1 MIIKM
6 KFNKLIL
13 ILILNLVFNF
23 NNFIICLNDGGGGG
37 GGGENNS
44 GNNGIN
50 NNENNCQSYLS
61 KYLNEKCVQFS
72 IVGIDSENLNQ
83 ESLKGNL
90 KLLED
95 QQILI
100 PVGNIINSLNSN
112 LKTFCNNKGLL
123 QPISDHLKIKDFK
136 LLTNGTI
143 KINDLYSQLNCLNS
157 DIINFKLNNF
167 SYLFSLK
174 GFQECQN
181 IMNIGEPCNQNKNN
195 SDGGSSGSNNNDN
208 NGNLL
213 SPISQSNLPKS
224 LPLCQPRDNPLESN
238 YCPGSFESIEKN
250 GGNFNIILN
259 VSIVLKGLDK
269 FGDNYYQ
276 HKVIVTN
283 HESYAV
289 KDVRIHSLQFLQYV
303 PYHPRYPNGDFLVPK
318 SSSLLG
324 SGKEYTFIFNCTHQ
338 YPSLSVVNLVR
349 GIPPPQY
356 S

>member
-1 MIIKM
+1 M
-6 KFNKLIL
+6 KFNKIVL
-13 ILILNLVFNF
+13 ILILNLVFYF
-23 NNFIICLNDGGGGG
+23 NNFIICFNDGGS
-37 GGGENNS
+37 GGGENIEK
-44 GNNGIN
+44 NNY
-50 NNENNCQSYLS
+50 CQTYLS
-61 KYLNEKCVQFS
+61 NYLNEKCVQFS

-143 KINDLYSQLNCLNS
+143 KINDLYSQLNCLNP

-174 GFQECQN
+174 GFQECPS
-181 IMNIGEPCNQNKNN
+181 ILNIGEPCNQNKNN
-195 SDGGSSGSNNNDN
+195 GDGSDND
-208 NGNLL
+208 GLL
-213 SPISQSNLPKS
+213 SPISQSNLPKT

-238 YCPGSFESIEKN
+238 YCPGSFETIEKN
-250 GGNFNIILN
+250 NGKPFDILLN
-259 VSIVLKGLDK
+259 VSIVSKGLDK

-283 HESYAV
+283 HESYGV

>member
-1 MIIKM
+1 M
-6 KFNKLIL
+6 KFNKIVLIL
-13 ILILNLVFNF
+13 FLFYFNF
-23 NNFIICLNDGGGGG
+23 VNCFNEGDNNSSSGGSDNNF
-37 GGGENNS
+37 
-44 GNNGIN
+44 GNNNTGD
-50 NNENNCQSYLS
+50 CQLYLS
-61 KYLNEKCVQFS
+61 NFLNEKCVHFS
-72 IVGIDSENLNQ
+72 IVGIDRENLNQ

-90 KLLED
+90 KLLSDE
-95 QQILI
+95 QILV

-143 KINDLYSQLNCLNS
+143 KINDLYSQLNCLNPEM
-157 DIINFKLNNF
+157 INFKLNNF

-174 GFQECQN
+174 GYQECPS
-181 IMNIGEPCNQNKNN
+181 ILNIGEPCTPNNNKNN
-195 SDGGSSGSNNNDN
+195 NNNNNNDN
-208 NGNLL
+208 SENDNLL
-213 SPISQSNLPKS
+213 SPISPSNLPKN

-238 YCPGSFESIEKN
+238 YCPGSFQSIERNN
-250 GGNFNIILN
+250 GKPFNIILN
-259 VSIVLKGLDK
+259 ISIVAKGLDK

-283 HESYAV
+283 HESYGV
-289 KDVRIHSLQFLQYV
+289 KDVRIHSMQFLQYV

-324 SGKEYTFIFNCTHQ
+324 SGREYTFIFNCTHE

-349 GIPPPQY
+349 GVPPPQY